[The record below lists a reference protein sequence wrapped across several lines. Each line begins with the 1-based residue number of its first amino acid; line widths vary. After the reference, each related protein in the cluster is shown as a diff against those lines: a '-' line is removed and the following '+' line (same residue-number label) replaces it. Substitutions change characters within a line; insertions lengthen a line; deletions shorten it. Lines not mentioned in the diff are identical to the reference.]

1 MTADALRKIAT
12 GLRGAAE
19 LTSILVGTAAATLCA
34 LLPNDEGDE
43 DNDDLLPSEQR
54 EIELAA
60 EPFVDAASEQTT
72 RIALAGAATA
82 LVLARG
88 EDIADL
94 SVPELRSAMLT
105 MLADAQRAF
114 HRNQTALESRQRAM
128 TTKAKKVLN

>member
-1 MTADALRKIAT
+1 
-12 GLRGAAE
+12 
-19 LTSILVGTAAATLCA
+19 
-34 LLPNDEGDE
+34 
-43 DNDDLLPSEQR
+43 LLPSEQR